1 MYLYTY
7 SVIYI
12 YIYIILYSP
21 NLTDTMFNVLL
32 LRREGRGMR
41 FT

>member
-12 YIYIILYSP
+12 YIFTESDGY
-21 NLTDTMFNVLL
+21 NVHL